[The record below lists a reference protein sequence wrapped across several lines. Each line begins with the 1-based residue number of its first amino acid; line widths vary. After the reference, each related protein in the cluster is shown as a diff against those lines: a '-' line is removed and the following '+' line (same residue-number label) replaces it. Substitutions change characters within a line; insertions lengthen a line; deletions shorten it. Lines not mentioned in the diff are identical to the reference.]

1 MFLYNEQ
8 GDKAYAEKEQL
19 EILLENGWSKTP
31 PKSVK
36 KTAALETDVE
46 VEDDEIIGEDETES
60 DEVDESTEVGE
71 EAAPKKIGKKT
82 IQKKK

>member
-1 MFLYNEQ
+1 MYLYNSN

-19 EILLENGWSKTP
+19 AALIEAGWSKTP
-31 PKSVK
+31 PKGK
-36 KTAALETDVE
+36 KAAEVE
-46 VEDDEIIGEDETES
+46 VEVETEEELLGEDETES
-60 DEVDESTEVGE
+60 SEKVEESTEVGE